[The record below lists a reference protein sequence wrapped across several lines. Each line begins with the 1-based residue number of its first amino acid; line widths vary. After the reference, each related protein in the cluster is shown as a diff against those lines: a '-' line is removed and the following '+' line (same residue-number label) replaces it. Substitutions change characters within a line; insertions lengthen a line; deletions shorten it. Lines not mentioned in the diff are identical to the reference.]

1 MSDYVLC
8 LIPETPEFL
17 PFPETIH
24 AFLCEIAKLKL
35 GAEATYTIENN
46 IVFVDAGENW
56 GKIICPLCK
65 EQLSDEWW
73 SQAMGTAWETKF
85 SILTSRT
92 PCCGLI
98 VSLNE
103 LEYEWKVGFSRFV
116 ARLHNPEKKLSAND
130 LAALE
135 QVIGCKLRCIDAYV

>member
-17 PFPETIH
+17 PSLKRIH
-24 AFLCEIAKLKL
+24 AFLREIAKLKL

-46 IVFVDAGENW
+46 IVFVDAGEN
-56 GKIICPLCK
+56 GGRITCPLCK

-73 SQAMGTAWETKF
+73 SQAMGAAWEIQF

-103 LEYEWKVGFSRFV
+103 LEYEWKVGFARFV
-116 ARLHNPEKKLSAND
+116 TRLRNPEKMLSDND

-135 QVIGCKLRCIDAYV
+135 QIIGCKLRCIDAYV